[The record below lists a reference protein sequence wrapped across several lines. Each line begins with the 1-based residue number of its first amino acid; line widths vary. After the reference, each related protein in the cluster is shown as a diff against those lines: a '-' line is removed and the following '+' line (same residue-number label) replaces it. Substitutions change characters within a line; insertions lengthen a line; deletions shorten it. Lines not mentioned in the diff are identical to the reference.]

1 MNEGMI
7 DLLTF
12 ANFYMYYLRPLI
24 CLIYVSIVLNYIY
37 TNVLDHMHVL
47 NIKPYVSPFYHL
59 SQSLHH
65 LQPPL
70 GAQVQPSSPFA
81 TMFGYLEWKT
91 CFAQWDHHP
100 PLPQFLDNKTLN

>member
-12 ANFYMYYLRPLI
+12 ANFYMYYLCPLI

-37 TNVLDHMHVL
+37 TNVLDHMQVL
-47 NIKPYVSPFYHL
+47 NFKPYVSPFNHL

-65 LQPPL
+65 LQHPL
-70 GAQVQPSSPFA
+70 GAQIQPSSHFA
-81 TMFGYLEWKT
+81 TMFGYLE
-91 CFAQWDHHP
+91 
-100 PLPQFLDNKTLN
+100 